1 MMISVGEIKNF
12 EIFKDLND
20 DELNEI
26 ISIGE
31 KQSFE
36 SQQKIFREGSWA
48 RKIYL
53 LLDGEVKIQFKSN
66 TQSEVLTIET
76 ISRGDI
82 FGWSALTEPYS
93 LTATALSSRKS
104 VVIAWRGDALRDLFE
119 RNIRIGYVFM
129 DEIAR
134 VISSRYKHTRAKLIE
149 VRDNI
154 VGVFK

>member
-1 MMISVGEIKNF
+1 MTHDGEIKNF

-20 DELNEI
+20 EELHEI

-36 SQQKIFREGSWA
+36 PQQRIFGEGNWA

-53 LLDGEVKIQFKSN
+53 LSEGEVKIQFKSN
-66 TQSEVLTIET
+66 VRSEILTIET
-76 ISRGDI
+76 VSRGNI

-93 LTATALSSRKS
+93 HTATALSIRKS

-119 RNIRIGYVFM
+119 KNTRIGYVFM
-129 DEIAR
+129 GEIAR
-134 VISSRYKHTRAKLIE
+134 VVSSRYKHTRRKLIE

-154 VGVFK
+154 IGVFK